1 MYEVKEMEIMIREAK
16 QLKRYAIG
24 LRDDTHANSHYGD
37 EFAEGQVSAYDDIIF
52 CLNDQIESLEEFMA
66 EKSNNPNYNQEEVG
80 DYIATYSGHKF
91 YVSNPRAVDV
101 NIEDIAHALA
111 HSTRFTGHTKE
122 KFYSVGEHSVYAC
135 ILAEELGLSKRVQAI
150 ALLHDASEAYCGDL
164 NRPLKQTL
172 PQYKEAEDK
181 IMNAIWERYLDTPP
195 TEEEYNL
202 VKKIDNTLLLMEMKQ
217 LMYREDDLPELEH
230 FEVEK
235 EFNMSLRY
243 SFDDIKNA
251 IHMDFKNLVHAGVIK
266 P

>member
-1 MYEVKEMEIMIREAK
+1 MKEVINNLVE
-16 QLKRYAIG
+16 
-24 LRDDTHANSHYGD
+24 LRDSIYVKIGKLKAGFYSYTEDLNTGKI
-37 EFAEGQVSAYDDIIF
+37 EAYEDM
-52 CLNDQIESLEEFMA
+52 LNDIKKQIEILQGL
-66 EKSNNPNYNQEEVG
+66 PTYNQEQVG
-80 DYIATYSGHKF
+80 DYIQTYSGNKF
-91 YVSNPRAVDV
+91 YVANPRAVDV

-181 IMNAIWERYLDTPP
+181 IMNAIWERFLDIPP
-195 TEEEYNL
+195 TEEEYHQ

-230 FEVEK
+230 FEVAK
-235 EFNMSLRY
+235 EFDMSSRFT
-243 SFDDIKNA
+243 FDDIKVA
-251 IHMDFKNLVHAGVIK
+251 ILIDFKRLVHAGVIK